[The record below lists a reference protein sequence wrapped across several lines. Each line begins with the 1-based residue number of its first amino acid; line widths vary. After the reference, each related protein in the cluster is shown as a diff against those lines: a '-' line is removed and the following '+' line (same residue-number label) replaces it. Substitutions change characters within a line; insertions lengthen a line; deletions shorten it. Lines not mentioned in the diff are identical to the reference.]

1 MNTPF
6 RLDDHP
12 RRPQPLAPP
21 PDGYFDRLPTQIMAR
36 VQPAASQESTAF
48 GWLKALSL
56 PLRTALGSVVVL
68 GGFAATFL
76 LNQSSAPTTPAHL
89 AHANLASV
97 PRTEMVQYLLAS
109 DERVS
114 LSDLSEL
121 PVAEQDMVGEYLN
134 VSPAEVQAALDE
146 QPTEPSYL

>member
-1 MNTPF
+1 MKTPF

-36 VQPAASQESTAF
+36 VQPATTREAGLW
-48 GWLKALSL
+48 GWLQVLSVPVRMGL
-56 PLRTALGSVVVL
+56 ASVAVL

-76 LNQSSAPTTPAHL
+76 LNQSEAPTASAHL
-89 AHANLASV
+89 THASLAAV

-109 DERVS
+109 DDRISVT
-114 LSDLSEL
+114 DLSEL
-121 PVAEQDMVGEYLN
+121 PTADQDLVGDYLN
-134 VSPAEVQAALDE
+134 ASPEEIQAALDE
-146 QPTEPSYL
+146 QPSDINYL

>member
-1 MNTPF
+1 M
-6 RLDDHP
+6 DDHP

-36 VQPAASQESTAF
+36 VQPGASQEPAAF

-76 LNQSSAPTTPAHL
+76 LNQPTNTPHL
-89 AHANLASV
+89 VHANLASV
-97 PRTEMVQYLLAS
+97 PRAEMVQYLLAS

-121 PVAEQDMVGEYLN
+121 PVADQDMVHEYLN

>member
-21 PDGYFDRLPTQIMAR
+21 PDGYFDRLPTEIMAR
-36 VQPAASQESTAF
+36 VQPAEQESTAF
-48 GWLKALSL
+48 GWFRALSM
-56 PLRTALGSVVVL
+56 PLRTALASVAVL
-68 GGFAATFL
+68 GSFAATFL
-76 LNQSSAPTTPAHL
+76 LNQPDTSVTGARL
-89 AHANLASV
+89 AHVNLTAV

-114 LSDLSEL
+114 INDLSEL
-121 PVAEQDMVGEYLN
+121 PVADQNLVQEYLQA
-134 VSPAEVQAALDE
+134 SPDEVQAAMDE
-146 QPTEPSYL
+146 QPSEINYL